1 MQIRPTAKAVIKES
15 KSGKF
20 IISADCSFR
29 KSKSFFKPEP
39 RMIGKDN
46 RKLKCAAC
54 SLVNPKI
61 RPPEIVE
68 PEREKPGTSVKV

>member
-1 MQIRPTAKAVIKES
+1 MQIMPTAKAARKAS

-20 IISADCSFR
+20 IISADCSCR
-29 KSKSFFKPEP
+29 KSMSFFKPEP
-39 RMIGKDN
+39 RMIGKDSK
-46 RKLKCAAC
+46 KLKRAAC

-68 PEREKPGTSVKV
+68 PERETPGTSAKV

>member
-1 MQIRPTAKAVIKES
+1 MHSRPTAKAAKKES
-15 KSGKF
+15 KSGRLK
-20 IISADCSFR
+20 ISADCSFR

-39 RMIGKDN
+39 RMIGKDS
-46 RKLKCAAC
+46 RKLKRAAC

-68 PEREKPGTSVKV
+68 PERETPGTRDRV

>member
-1 MQIRPTAKAVIKES
+1 MHSRPTAKAARKES

-20 IISADCSFR
+20 KISEDCSFCR
-29 KSKSFFKPEP
+29 SKSFFKPEP
-39 RMIGKDN
+39 RIIGKDN
-46 RKLKCAAC
+46 RKLKRAAC

-68 PEREKPGTSVKV
+68 PERETPGTKARV